1 MAKVKAPSSD
11 TPKRRARPA
20 VTEEARQSQ
29 MIALAEDCAE
39 KQLREGTAPAQ
50 IIVHYLKL
58 ATERERAELKKLET
72 ENLLAQAKIEQIKS
86 EKSKEE
92 MFKAAIDAMRSY
104 RGLGGPEDED

>member
-1 MAKVKAPSSD
+1 MAKVKAPPTKTSER
-11 TPKRRARPA
+11 KVRPA
-20 VTEEARQSQ
+20 VTEEGRESQ
-29 MIALAEDCAE
+29 MIALAVDCAE
-39 KQLREGTAPAQ
+39 KQLREGTASSQ

-58 ATERERAELKKLET
+58 ATEREQLEREKLKT